1 MKAMSLFSGMG
12 GDTLGMERAGI
23 EVIAFNDFNKKAI
36 ETHLHN
42 FSSRLI
48 HEELDITKIPDEAFL
63 TYKGVVNI
71 IFAGFPCQGFSH
83 GGKKLPDDPRNTLF
97 REFVRASRIISPE
110 FIIGENVE
118 GLLRRK
124 TETGE
129 NYIDIIKTEFENI
142 GYKITYKVIKAEDYN
157 VPQLRRRL
165 IIVGVHKSKDFT
177 YKFLTQ
183 PTCKPSIDFIEK
195 TLKGSIEVDSELLI
209 NKTVTDVTIDD
220 NDNVV
225 HPYIVSI
232 LNKVP
237 EYNGKKFKS
246 LLSYSKRESPIHLEM
261 IDYTKPSK
269 TIICTYNHQP
279 RLLVPL
285 KYKNKYYIRPFN
297 VNELKQIQ
305 GFPRDFTIKGCVKD
319 QIIQIGNAVPPP
331 VITAIVKPMVDHF
344 CKK

>member
-1 MKAMSLFSGMG
+1 MKAISLFSGMG
-12 GDTLGMERAGI
+12 GDTLGMENAGI
-23 EVIAFNDFNKKAI
+23 EVVAFNDFNKKAI

-42 FSSRLI
+42 FSSKLI

-63 TYKGVVNI
+63 KYRGIVNI

-83 GGKKLPDDPRNTLF
+83 GGKKLPNDPRNTLF

-129 NYIDIIKTEFENI
+129 NYIDIIKAEFENI
-142 GYKITYKVIKAEDYN
+142 GYKINYKVVKVEDYN

-165 IIVGVHKSKDFT
+165 IIVGVHESLDFT

-183 PTCKPSIDFIEK
+183 PKCNPTINFIEK
-195 TLKGSIEVDSELLI
+195 TLKGSVEIDNESLV
-209 NKTVTDVTIDD
+209 NKTVTNVITDD

-225 HPYIVSI
+225 HPYITSI

-285 KYKNKYYIRPFN
+285 KHESKYYIRPFN

-305 GFPRDFTIKGCVKD
+305 GFPSNFTIKGPVKD

-331 VITAIVKPMVDHF
+331 LIEAIVKPLVDYF
-344 CKK
+344 YKQ

>member
-1 MKAMSLFSGMG
+1 MKAISLFSGMG
-12 GDTLGMERAGI
+12 GDTLGMEKAGI
-23 EVIAFNDFNKKAI
+23 EVVAFNDFNKKAI

-42 FSSRLI
+42 FSSKLI
-48 HEELDITKIPDEAFL
+48 DKELDITKIPDEAFL
-63 TYKGVVNI
+63 KYRGVINL

-83 GGKKLPDDPRNTLF
+83 GGKKLPADPRNTLF

-118 GLLRRK
+118 GLLSRK
-124 TETGE
+124 TEAGE
-129 NYIDIIKTEFENI
+129 NYIDVIKSEFENI
-142 GYKITYKVIKAEDYN
+142 GYKITYKVVKAEDYN

-165 IIVGVHKSKDFT
+165 IIVGVHESLDFT
-177 YKFLTQ
+177 YNFLTPSKCN
-183 PTCKPSIDFIEK
+183 PTINFIEK
-195 TLKGSIEVDSELLI
+195 TLKGSIEVESELLV
-209 NKTVTDVTIDD
+209 NKTVTEVTIND
-220 NDNVV
+220 NDNIV
-225 HPYIVSI
+225 HPYIRSI
-232 LNKVP
+232 INKEP

-261 IDYTKPSK
+261 IDHTKPSK

-285 KYKNKYYIRPFN
+285 KYENKYYVRPFN

-305 GFPRDFTIKGCVKD
+305 GFPSDFTIKGSIKD

-331 VITAIVKPMVDHF
+331 IINIIVKPIIEYFD
-344 CKK
+344 KQ